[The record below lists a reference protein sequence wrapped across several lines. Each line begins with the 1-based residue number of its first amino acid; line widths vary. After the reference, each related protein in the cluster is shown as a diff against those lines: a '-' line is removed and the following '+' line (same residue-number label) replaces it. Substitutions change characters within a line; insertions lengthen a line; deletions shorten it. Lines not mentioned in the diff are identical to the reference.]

1 MHTINTFLFGDAP
14 HTTESIYGLVRQYWK
29 NHRSVAFK
37 DDEWMPFGLA
47 SPLRVSFGTY
57 FFCVSYIDDAS
68 VRQSLDYVQKVTARQ
83 FPAERLLGE
92 VRTMFA
98 HDENLDFDH
107 ITVDMYRFLEE
118 LPGSVVYDDHH
129 KNIMSANV

>member
-1 MHTINTFLFGDAP
+1 MHTINTFLFGDAS
-14 HTTESIYGLVRQYWK
+14 HTKHSIYALVRQYWCK
-29 NHRSVAFK
+29 HPSVVFK

-47 SPLRVSFGTY
+47 APLRVSFGRY
-57 FFCVSYIDDAS
+57 FFCVSYIDDDS
-68 VRQSLDYVQKVTARQ
+68 VRESLAYVEKVTSRR

-98 HDENLDFDH
+98 DDKNLDFDH

-118 LPGSVVYDDHH
+118 LPGAVVYDDNHQD
-129 KNIMSANV
+129 IIASRI